1 MIYSKR
7 FLISASLGRRL
18 YRQLP
23 LIAPLHCL
31 STLFRLECPHR
42 QWSVICVAEKTMA
55 TRIKF
60 DLAMELPVGVSEA
73 TEEAGLALDSLGDQ
87 SSLESARKGAR
98 DRTLLMLGL
107 TK

>member
-1 MIYSKR
+1 
-7 FLISASLGRRL
+7 
-18 YRQLP
+18 
-23 LIAPLHCL
+23 
-31 STLFRLECPHR
+31 
-42 QWSVICVAEKTMA
+42 MA

-60 DLAMELPVGVSEA
+60 DLAMELPVGFSEA

>member
-1 MIYSKR
+1 
-7 FLISASLGRRL
+7 
-18 YRQLP
+18 
-23 LIAPLHCL
+23 
-31 STLFRLECPHR
+31 
-42 QWSVICVAEKTMA
+42 MA

-60 DLAMELPVGVSEA
+60 DLAMELVFSEA